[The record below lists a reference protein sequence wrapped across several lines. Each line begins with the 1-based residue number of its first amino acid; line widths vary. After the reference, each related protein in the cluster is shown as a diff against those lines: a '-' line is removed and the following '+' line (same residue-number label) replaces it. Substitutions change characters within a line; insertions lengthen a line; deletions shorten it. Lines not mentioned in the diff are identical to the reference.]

1 MLTCKVGNT
10 IINCFNEQYD
20 KYTLKQW
27 SDKNRLICPDC
38 GKPYEYCHG
47 EIVSPYF
54 RHKEKSECDMLYHE
68 SETEEHIKGK
78 ISLYNWLLN
87 LQEQSI
93 IQNVKL
99 ESYIPET
106 RQRPD
111 LYFEYNGDRYVIEYQ
126 CSPIASEFLER
137 RELYKLARINDI
149 WILGTDKFINK
160 SETKKWFKN
169 KVIEKYS
176 NYYYDS
182 IYNIFMFSSISNL
195 QIDNKEMINSTK
207 LYYDK
212 NTRDNSVTDM
222 ILIDSHNNK
231 YIISFNHILFN
242 VGNFEIIPKIIK
254 NTNTFTE
261 NEKQKQIQLGQR
273 LIQAIHTKINEKQEQ
288 LKLESS
294 FVKNKSECKKFLEN
308 LLQNLEEKFDM
319 HFYFMPSIELGFKY
333 SGRYFNLSNLSK
345 YPILDFNRIRYI
357 DNNIIEEF
365 IFNINIHDTDAMD
378 KIINYLNETII
389 SEIKYQREL
398 YEKKILEEEIER
410 QEIEKINHE
419 NELKLLNTKIYFVDG
434 NFNIKTKI
442 LSDFSINN
450 IINFDHE
457 YESNWEMDRLITF
470 LKRSKKEI
478 QYILV
483 KKTLRGQSISNRCRN
498 KIITKLKDYG
508 FNDVSFYEE
517 DIDAK

>member
-1 MLTCKVGNT
+1 
-10 IINCFNEQYD
+10 
-20 KYTLKQW
+20 
-27 SDKNRLICPDC
+27 
-38 GKPYEYCHG
+38 
-47 EIVSPYF
+47 
-54 RHKEKSECDMLYHE
+54 
-68 SETEEHIKGK
+68 
-78 ISLYNWLLN
+78 
-87 LQEQSI
+87 
-93 IQNVKL
+93 
-99 ESYIPET
+99 
-106 RQRPD
+106 
-111 LYFEYNGDRYVIEYQ
+111 
-126 CSPIASEFLER
+126 
-137 RELYKLARINDI
+137 
-149 WILGTDKFINK
+149 
-160 SETKKWFKN
+160 
-169 KVIEKYS
+169 
-176 NYYYDS
+176 
-182 IYNIFMFSSISNL
+182 
-195 QIDNKEMINSTK
+195 
-207 LYYDK
+207 
-212 NTRDNSVTDM
+212 
-222 ILIDSHNNK
+222 
-231 YIISFNHILFN
+231 
-242 VGNFEIIPKIIK
+242 
-254 NTNTFTE
+254 
-261 NEKQKQIQLGQR
+261 
-273 LIQAIHTKINEKQEQ
+273 
-288 LKLESS
+288 
-294 FVKNKSECKKFLEN
+294 
-308 LLQNLEEKFDM
+308 
-319 HFYFMPSIELGFKY
+319 
-333 SGRYFNLSNLSK
+333 
-345 YPILDFNRIRYI
+345 LDFNRIRYI